1 MRNSGWSGSSVP
13 PPVSYVDVIRLGL
26 CVEGAGRFIG
36 HDDGAALLKG
46 APSHC
51 AGVHLRRNVIYDR
64 SHRSG
69 FNRVKAPACVA
80 SAPMRRENQ
89 AEKIRRA
96 PSYSARV
103 ERICELLHN

>member
-1 MRNSGWSGSSVP
+1 MRNRGWSGSSVP
-13 PPVSYVDVIRLGL
+13 PPVSHVDVIRLGL

-80 SAPMRRENQ
+80 CSIDEARESGGKDTARTLLFGPCRAYKRVAP
-89 AEKIRRA
+89 
-96 PSYSARV
+96 
-103 ERICELLHN
+103 